1 MPVLVERESHA
12 KREVGAMGQ
21 SDLSKCVEFLNEI
34 EKLKIVYRQNSV
46 VGNSRNENSAEH
58 SWHIAIMAIV
68 LQGFSDA
75 PSIDIF
81 KVVKMLLIHDL
92 VEIDVGDT
100 FLYGA
105 DRNKLKEERE
115 IAAAKRLFG
124 LLPEKIGTELS
135 SLWEE
140 FEGMATPEAKFARAL
155 DSLQPLMNHL
165 LTQNKEYLNHKVK
178 TGRVIEKKQ
187 HIAQASAALWEYAK
201 GVIRRSE
208 KVGLYRKQ

>member
-1 MPVLVERESHA
+1 MPFHTMNA
-12 KREVGAMGQ
+12 G
-21 SDLSKCVEFLNEI
+21 DLSKCVEFLNEI

-46 VGNSRNENSAEH
+46 VGNSRRENSAEH

-68 LQGFSDA
+68 LQGFSDE

-100 FLYGA
+100 FLYDA
-105 DRNKLKEERE
+105 ESNVLKEERE
-115 IAAAKRLFG
+115 IAAAKRVFG
-124 LLPEKIGTELS
+124 LLPEKIGAELHR
-135 SLWEE
+135 LWEE
-140 FEGMATPEAKFARAL
+140 FEGMATPEAKYARAL

-178 TGRVIEKKQ
+178 SDRVVEKKR
-187 HIAQASAALWEYAK
+187 HIALASATLWEYAK
-201 GVIRRSE
+201 DVIRESE
-208 KVGLYRKQ
+208 KVGLYRKE